1 MEKQRDLKVFLLWF
15 LIFNSEQH
23 HFIKNNLYSAVRI
36 NLRNVSSVFGTATHV
51 ALFFSFSFLMWYLK
65 ENISVHYLQQRTIFS
80 RVDDLVFLT
89 CYLLSSS
96 SSLPS
101 LFFLT
106 FPPLRGCQKHF
117 FLNCLEWWRKRK
129 IKISKL
135 SGVAGLDELLDVVF
149 FFFWKRGRTCEKLWH
164 ARVYR
169 CATVLEAFWQH

>member
-1 MEKQRDLKVFLLWF
+1 MISNFQLRTASLYQKQSLQCCKDQFKECIFSFWNCDTCC
-15 LIFNSEQH
+15 LIF
-23 HFIKNNLYSAVRI
+23 FM
-36 NLRNVSSVFGTATHV
+36 
-51 ALFFSFSFLMWYLK
+51 MWYLK

-80 RVDDLVFLT
+80 RVDELVFLT

-117 FLNCLEWWRKRK
+117 FLNCLERWRKRK

-135 SGVAGLDELLDVVF
+135 SGVAGLDELLDGLFF
-149 FFFWKRGRTCEKLWH
+149 FFFWKRGRTCEKL
-164 ARVYR
+164 
-169 CATVLEAFWQH
+169 